1 MNGLMV
7 LMILVALVIAVCTGI
22 MAKGQNRSAALWG
35 IFSFVL
41 GALALGILAYLPMLI
56 LFFLSRK
63 PGATSTPTATS
74 VFRYT
79 SGAVWGS
86 LVGFG
91 VGYLFRPTFVGE
103 TIPLSIIVS
112 PSFADKAFAA
122 QMLSHMLIAVAIGTI
137 LGLGGA
143 FAFGKMRLRT
153 A

>member
-35 IFSFVL
+35 VFSFVF
-41 GALALGILAYLPMLI
+41 GALALGILAYLPMVI

-63 PGATSTPTATS
+63 PGATSTLTATS

-122 QMLSHMLIAVAIGTI
+122 QMLSHMLIAVAIGSI

>member
-7 LMILVALVIAVCTGI
+7 LMIVVALIIAVCTGI
-22 MAKGQNRSAALWG
+22 MAKVQNRSAALCG

-63 PGATSTPTATS
+63 SDATTTPTAMG

-86 LVGFG
+86 LIGFG
-91 VGYLFRPTFVGE
+91 IGYLLRPTFVGE
-103 TIPLSIIVS
+103 AIPLSIIVS

-122 QMLSHMLIAVAIGTI
+122 QMLSHMLMSVAIGTI
-137 LGLGGA
+137 LGLGAA
-143 FAFGKMRLRT
+143 FAVGKMRVKP